1 MSLQQEIFGFGEFQ
15 ITLLTSMEKR
25 DRKAAQHTNTRPKTF
40 DEMRYTEVFVILVD
54 RADEMWWCR
63 NKKCVRSWFALTF
76 PPLVCVNFICCV
88 FLYKRCILN
97 WLKHADDV
105 IAISMC
111 YAFSPAH
118 THTFLLLFS
127 VLVCH
132 IYFSFFFV
140 LRLIFRTIRMKN
152 APRLNNEFGEQF
164 SLSHMDYYSIC

>member
-40 DEMRYTEVFVILVD
+40 NEMRYTEVFVILVD

-111 YAFSPAH
+111 YAFPPH
-118 THTFLLLFS
+118 THTPFCCC
-127 VLVCH
+127 LVSWCV
-132 IYFSFFFV
+132 IYIFRFFF
-140 LRLIFRTIRMKN
+140 R
-152 APRLNNEFGEQF
+152 
-164 SLSHMDYYSIC
+164 SSSHI